1 MRTHCFGILQAL
13 RSGARIAIALVALA
27 SPMAVVQAIEAS
39 PSGIIG
45 EEITRTSGA
54 GLVLLVSLQRG

>member
-1 MRTHCFGILQAL
+1 MRTHRFGILQAF
-13 RSGARIAIALVALA
+13 RSAARIAIALVALA